1 MPKPTR
7 SIKTVKKMTTSGD
20 RRIMRLETVENGSPA
35 GRILSTDGERVVIF
49 RLRGGL
55 GAACTTQTRR
65 REDTEKSPPVDRLAN
80 LRHERHTSRS
90 AARCLSLPAWATARS

>member
-7 SIKTVKKMTTSGD
+7 SMKTVKKMMTSGE

-35 GRILSTDGERVVIF
+35 GRILSTDGKRLVIL

-55 GAACTTQTRR
+55 GAACTTKTRR
-65 REDTEKSPPVDRLAN
+65 REDTKKSPLVDCRVN
-80 LRHERHTSRS
+80 LRPECQTSRS
-90 AARCLSLPAWATARS
+90 PARDLSGPG